1 MLNHGHKIET
11 MKKILIIEDNE
22 AVREN
27 VAEILELSNYEVVTA
42 ENGKIGVQLASKE
55 EPDLIICDVM
65 MPELDGFGVLHI
77 LNKNPKTANIPF
89 IFLTAKA
96 DKMDFR
102 KGMNLGADDYITK
115 PFDDVELLDVIET
128 RLKKNTIFKD
138 AFNKTEDGL
147 KSFINEVRGKEEL
160 IRLTDN
166 RNTKT
171 YRKKEAIFSEGDYS
185 NQLFYIKK
193 GKVKIA
199 KANEDGK
206 EYVIT
211 IRKEGDFI
219 GYLALFRDERYPISA
234 YALEHT
240 EISVIPKQDFLGLI
254 HSDKDVANKFI
265 KILVDNIFEKEE
277 QLLSLAYNSVR
288 KRVAEALVRL
298 HKEYKVEGKMFTEI
312 IILREDLASMV
323 GTAKETVIR
332 TLADFK
338 EEKLVK
344 IKGSRI
350 TILNLY
356 GLENIIG

>member
-1 MLNHGHKIET
+1 MAEEIS
-11 MKKILIIEDNE
+11 KILIIEDNPD
-22 AVREN
+22 VREN
-27 VAEILELSNYEVVTA
+27 VAEILELSGYEVLTA

-55 EPDLIICDVM
+55 EPNLIICDVM

-77 LNKNPKTANIPF
+77 LGKNPKTASIPF

-96 DKMDFR
+96 EKVDFR

-115 PFDDVELLDVIET
+115 PFDDVELLDAVEM
-128 RLKKNTIFKD
+128 RLKKNSLVKD
-138 AFNKTEDGL
+138 SFNNSTEGL
-147 KSFINEVRGKEEL
+147 NTFIIESRGLEEML
-160 IRLTDN
+160 KLSDDRPLKN
-166 RNTKT
+166 F
-171 YRKKEAIFSEGDYS
+171 RKKEAIFTEGEYPNS
-185 NQLFYIKK
+185 LFLVKK
-193 GKVKIA
+193 GKVKIV
-199 KANEDGK
+199 KTNDNGK
-206 EYVIT
+206 EYVIA

-219 GYLALFRDERYPISA
+219 GYLALLQNERYPISA
-234 YALEHT
+234 YALENT
-240 EISVIPKQDFLGLI
+240 EISTVPKTDFFELL
-254 HSDKDVANKFI
+254 HNNRDVANKFI
-265 KILVDNIFEKEE
+265 KLLADNIFEKEE

-288 KRVAEALVRL
+288 KRVAEALVKL
-298 HKEYKVEGKMFTEI
+298 HGEYKVEGRVNTEI
-312 IILREDLASMV
+312 IILREDLANMV

>member
-1 MLNHGHKIET
+1 
-11 MKKILIIEDNE
+11 MKKILIIEDNQE
-22 AVREN
+22 VREN
-27 VAEILELSNYEVVTA
+27 VAEILELSNYEVFTA
-42 ENGKIGVQLASKE
+42 ENGKVGVQLANKNK
-55 EPDLIICDVM
+55 PDLIICDVM

-77 LNKNPKTANIPF
+77 LSKKPQTASIPF

-96 DKMDFR
+96 EKTDFR

-115 PFDDVELLDVIET
+115 PFDDAELLDAIEI
-128 RLKKNTIFKD
+128 RLKKSAAIHD
-138 AFNKTEDGL
+138 AFTKGEDGFKTFIDEARGHQEML
-147 KSFINEVRGKEEL
+147 KLSEDRIEKN
-160 IRLTDN
+160 
-166 RNTKT
+166 
-171 YRKKEAIFSEGDYS
+171 YRKKDPIFMEGDYP
-185 NQLFYIKK
+185 NQLYYITK

-199 KANEDGK
+199 KTNEDGK

-211 IRKEGDFI
+211 IRKTGDFI
-219 GYLALFRDERYPISA
+219 GYLALMKNERYQISA
-234 YALEHT
+234 YALEDT
-240 EISVIPKQDFLGLI
+240 SVSVIPKKDFFTLLHGNR
-254 HSDKDVANKFI
+254 DVANKFI
-265 KILVDNIFEKEE
+265 KLLSENILEKEE

-298 HKEYKVEGKMFTEI
+298 HNEYKIEGRMHTEI
-312 IILREDLASMV
+312 IILREDLANMV

-338 EEKLVK
+338 DEKLVK